1 MEASISQTHSAAGV
15 FLSIFLRDITERERV
30 SQALLA
36 SRDELTRLS
45 NALLHVREQE
55 KHIAREL
62 HDDLGQ
68 SLTALTMELAELET
82 RLPPDDAE
90 LRGRVEAIRHLT
102 GLTFTSLRRIAADL
116 RPIMLD
122 DLGLAAAVEW
132 LVSNFV
138 SRYGI
143 DTDAQIEVDQGE
155 PSAGGDR
162 PVPHGPGSADQYRQ
176 ARAGHEGAGAAV
188 LQRHAV
194 HAGGAGQ
201 RRRRHAG
208 QPGPQAAARAG
219 PAGHPGTGQAA
230 AWRCQHQ
237 HAAQWRLPP
246 EGGLAGAI
254 ATAGPATLGGH
265 MIAVLLADDHTL
277 VREGLCRLLERAGG
291 IAVQGQASNGG
302 EALRLLAQRPW
313 DLLVLDMSMPGR
325 DGVDLIRQIRRDHP
339 AVPILVLTMHGE
351 QQYAVQAIKAGAAG
365 YLTKDC
371 AAAQLEQA
379 VRKVAAG
386 GRYLSPSIAES
397 IAFER
402 HGDSNAEPH
411 LLLSDRESAVFRH
424 LARGLKNADIG
435 KLLCLSVKTISTY
448 KSRILVKMRLRN
460 QADLIRYALKHRLID
475 ADDDAGN

>member
-1 MEASISQTHSAAGV
+1 
-15 FLSIFLRDITERERV
+15 
-30 SQALLA
+30 
-36 SRDELTRLS
+36 
-45 NALLHVREQE
+45 
-55 KHIAREL
+55 
-62 HDDLGQ
+62 
-68 SLTALTMELAELET
+68 
-82 RLPPDDAE
+82 
-90 LRGRVEAIRHLT
+90 
-102 GLTFTSLRRIAADL
+102 
-116 RPIMLD
+116 
-122 DLGLAAAVEW
+122 
-132 LVSNFV
+132 
-138 SRYGI
+138 
-143 DTDAQIEVDQGE
+143 
-155 PSAGGDR
+155 
-162 PVPHGPGSADQYRQ
+162 
-176 ARAGHEGAGAAV
+176 
-188 LQRHAV
+188 
-194 HAGGAGQ
+194 
-201 RRRRHAG
+201 
-208 QPGPQAAARAG
+208 
-219 PAGHPGTGQAA
+219 
-230 AWRCQHQ
+230 
-237 HAAQWRLPP
+237 
-246 EGGLAGAI
+246 
-254 ATAGPATLGGH
+254 

-475 ADDDAGN
+475 ADDDAGD